1 MTGEWLLDTNA
12 MIDFL
17 NGDFTLRE
25 RVADSPRL
33 LLSIVVLAELY
44 VGAHKSAR
52 TNENLARIENLI
64 FTSDLINCDHGTAW
78 EYGVIKNGLRLKG
91 RLIPESDLWIA
102 ATARQHGLTLVTR
115 DRHFEEIERLQIA
128 NW

>member
-12 MIDFL
+12 IIDFL

-25 RVADSPRL
+25 RIAESSQL

-44 VGAHKSAR
+44 FGAHKSAR
-52 TNENLARIENLI
+52 TDENLARIDNLI
-64 FTSDLINCDHGTAW
+64 FASDLIDCDHGTAW

-115 DRHFEEIERLQIA
+115 DRHFEEIERLKIA